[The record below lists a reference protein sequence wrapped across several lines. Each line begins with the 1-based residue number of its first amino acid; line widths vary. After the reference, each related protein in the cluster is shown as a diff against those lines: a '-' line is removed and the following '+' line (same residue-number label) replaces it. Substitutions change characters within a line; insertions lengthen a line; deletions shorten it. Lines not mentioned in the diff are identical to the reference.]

1 MEHKDYIREVG
12 NSRTAVLMLHGIAG
26 TPAHFRD
33 LIPVIP
39 GHLAIYNILLDGHG
53 KEVED
58 FSRTSMKKWKAQV
71 ADVLEKLLAQHRRV
85 VIVAHSMGTLFAI
98 ASAIRQPERIG
109 GLFLLAVPLR
119 PFVRYRAAAASVKLA
134 LGIAGEDAT
143 AAAMRCDSS
152 VELERGLWKY
162 MKWTPRFVELLWEA
176 KQTEKELHR
185 LTVPTVALQ
194 SGRDELVSDRSADIL
209 EKNPCVRVVR
219 MPESGHFGYH
229 GREKAAVLEQ
239 FRRWVNEMEGAT

>member
-71 ADVLEKLLAQHRRV
+71 AATLDMLFTRYDAVF
-85 VIVAHSMGTLFAI
+85 IVAHSMGTLFAI
-98 ASAIRQPERIG
+98 QAAIDHPDRIC
-109 GLFLLAVPLR
+109 GLFLQAVPLR
-119 PFVRYRAAAASVKLA
+119 VHLPASTVLTSLRATRKQVSP
-134 LGIAGEDAT
+134 DDT
-143 AAAMRCDSS
+143 AVQAMTGDCSI
-152 VELERGLWKY
+152 
-162 MKWTPRFVELLWEA
+162 
-176 KQTEKELHR
+176 R
-185 LTVPTVALQ
+185 LTPNLFKYI
-194 SGRDELVSDRSADIL
+194 G
-209 EKNPCVRVVR
+209 
-219 MPESGHFGYH
+219 
-229 GREKAAVLEQ
+229 
-239 FRRWVNEMEGAT
+239 